1 MSKIE
6 TNISFSLL
14 LQSIKVLDVNN
25 HTEEDLE
32 MVYQILSSIDNKTLI
47 HYHNNNSI
55 FIYDNDL
62 DLFIEIIKIVIKIFE
77 DKEEFER
84 CHDLKTKYDMA
95 LNIIKNKQ
103 K

>member
-1 MSKIE
+1 MNKIE

-47 HYHNNNSI
+47 HYYNNNSI

-77 DKEEFER
+77 DKEAFER
-84 CHDLKTKYDMA
+84 CHVLKTKYDMA
-95 LNIIKNKQ
+95 LNIIKNKE